1 MTVPVDFNTR
11 TEAVGNGVST
21 IFPYDFLCLEAGDMQ
36 VSINGEPV
44 PVGHYS
50 VTGLANQQGGD
61 VVFVAPP
68 ASGSQI
74 LMELA
79 VVPERAIDYQNN
91 GDLHADTLNF
101 DFDRI
106 WLAIRSAYGWIRR
119 GLMLGPN
126 DIDGQGAYRAR
137 GNRITNLG
145 DPKTDTDAVNQ
156 RSMISFVREYVER
169 AVAGVTGGFG
179 WFLQTGSGAVF
190 RTFQDKLRDTVS
202 VKDFGA
208 IGDGINH
215 PLSERFASLALAQA
229 AFPNVPIT
237 SLTQSIDWAACQAA
251 VNSSAPRAVYVP
263 RGTYVLTDEIL
274 VKDKGV
280 TILGDAL
287 GYARSQLFAPGE
299 TVPCARFLA
308 VGTGAKAI
316 KTRRLYRGGPGD
328 PNDAPLST
336 LFNIQNDGFSMRTV
350 MVDLY
355 CDYTNASPS
364 NLGDNW
370 DVGIFHGSRL
380 DMRLVDVNVRGYWR
394 EAAIWLDSTRG
405 VNLPEL
411 NGYPYTTGAGSD
423 GVSLVRV
430 MTTGGKWGI
439 RKMGPLPKSGLMHF
453 GFQYKQAA
461 QFSFSGQPADGDT
474 ITIGAEVFTFRT
486 SATMRREVAIGASL
500 TATIDNLV
508 TRWQQQPGRLVPYDV
523 LTLTRNS
530 VALEIYSTAAVGTP
544 TALAATGSAIA
555 VRTLGGGSSATQ
567 TVSISDP
574 APFYDSVTGS
584 LFNDG
589 RGSLGASDF
598 VVDNSVIYSIEHHS
612 GQAITQQSVPPD
624 PQNDTC
630 AGALWIDGL
639 GGSGLI
645 HRQFLLHT
653 RFHSREPYN
662 IKLGFVGRYRQTNCT
677 QDGSPPATY
686 GRTVASPT
694 KSALLQVIGYDDPG
708 NNFPMGLNGNQL
720 YTGFFLQGFDVT
732 AKRDLDVGGF
742 AQFGLNNTD
751 TDTGFI
757 NLVSGKNANAELRM
771 STEATATVG
780 RIRTTA
786 TGGMSLATRANGTG
800 AIEEHLF
807 MNTNSISAG
816 KSILPSVTG
825 TLFVGSAERLWQTI
839 YAVNGTINTSDA
851 RLKTPVRPMT
861 SMELAAAKELAREIG
876 LYKRLDAIEREGDE
890 AARFHAG
897 MTVQRAI
904 EILTDHGLDPFELGF
919 ICYDQWDDQYRTIEA
934 ELKESGEFDETGK
947 AIMVV
952 DVPAHQ
958 VLEVAAGDRYGFR
971 MDELTAF
978 MLRGMAQVQD
988 DLEARVQA
996 LEGRP

>member
-1 MTVPVDFNTR
+1 MTVPENPNTR
-11 TEAVGNGVST
+11 TEAVGNGITVS
-21 IFPYDFLCLEAGDMQ
+21 FPFDFLCLESRDLR
-36 VSINGEPV
+36 VSVSGMELSPSQYT
-44 PVGHYS
+44 VG
-50 VTGLANQQGGD
+50 GLGQMQGGT
-61 VVFVAPP
+61 VTFYSPP
-68 ASGSQI
+68 AAGAPI
-74 LMELA
+74 LMELD
-79 VVPERAIDYQNN
+79 VVVARAIDYQDY
-91 GDLHADTLNF
+91 GDLFATTVNF
-101 DFDRI
+101 DFDRL
-106 WLAIRSAYGWIRR
+106 WLAIKGVFTSLRR
-119 GLMLGPN
+119 ALFLGPY
-126 DIDGQGAYRAR
+126 DVDGQGSYRANN
-137 GNRITNLG
+137 NRIQDLG
-145 DPKTDTDAVNQ
+145 DPVADQDAVNR
-156 RSMISFVREYVER
+156 RSMFAFVTEYVDR
-169 AVAGVTGGFG
+169 AIAGVVGGFG
-179 WFLQTGSGAVF
+179 WFLQTGIGAVF
-190 RTFQDKLRDTVS
+190 RTFQDKLRDSVS

-215 PLSERFASLALAQA
+215 PLSERFASLALAQMA
-229 AFPNVPIT
+229 YPNVPIT
-237 SLTQSIDWAACQAA
+237 SLSQSIDWAACQAA
-251 VNSSAPRAVYVP
+251 INSSAPRAVYVP

-287 GYARSQLFAPGE
+287 GYARSQFFAPGE
-299 TVPCARFLA
+299 TVPCTRFMA
-308 VGTGAKAI
+308 VGTGAKTI

-336 LFNIQNDGFSMRTV
+336 LFNIQNDGFSMRSV

-355 CDYTNASPS
+355 CDYTDASPS

-439 RKMGPLPKSGLMHF
+439 RKMGPLPKPGLSHF

-461 QFSFSGQPADGDT
+461 QFSFSAQPADGDT
-474 ITIGAEVFTFRT
+474 VTIGTEVFTFR
-486 SATMRREVAIGASL
+486 SAATMRREVAIGGST

-508 TRWQQQPGRLVPYDV
+508 ARWQQQPGRLVPYDV

-530 VALEIYSTAAVGTP
+530 AALEIYSTAAVEAP
-544 TALAATGSAIA
+544 TALAATGAAIA
-555 VRTLGGGSSATQ
+555 VRTLGGASAASQ
-567 TVSISDP
+567 TVAISDP
-574 APFYDSVTGS
+574 APFYDSVTGQTYD
-584 LFNDG
+584 DG
-589 RGSLGASDF
+589 RGALGASDF
-598 VVDNSVIYSIEHHS
+598 VVDNCAIYSIEHHS

-630 AGALWIDGL
+630 GGAMWIDGL
-639 GGSGLI
+639 GGAGVI
-645 HRQFLLHT
+645 HRQFLMHT
-653 RFHSREPYN
+653 RFQSREPYN

-677 QDGSPPATY
+677 QDGTAPATY

-708 NNFPMGLNGNQL
+708 VNFPNGLNGNQL
-720 YTGFFLQGFDVT
+720 YTNFYLQGYDVT

-742 AQFGLNNTD
+742 AQVGSVNTD
-751 TDTGFI
+751 TDVGFI
-757 NLVSGKNANAELRM
+757 NLISGKNANSEIRM
-771 STEATATVG
+771 STESTSTVG
-780 RIRTTA
+780 RIRVSA
-786 TGGMSLATRANGTG
+786 TGGISLSARANGTG
-800 AIEEHLF
+800 AMEELIF

-816 KSILPSVTG
+816 KSLLPSVTG
-825 TLFVGSAERLWQTI
+825 TLFVGSAARLWQTI

-851 RLKTPVRPMT
+851 RLKTPVRPM
-861 SMELAAAKELAREIG
+861 SAAELAAAKDLAREIG
-876 LYKRLDAIEREGDE
+876 FYKRLSSIEREGE
-890 AARFHAG
+890 EVARWHAG

-904 EILTDHGLDPFELGF
+904 EILVGHGLDPFELGF
-919 ICYDQWDDQYRTIEA
+919 ICYDQWDDQYRQVEA

-947 AIMVV
+947 PIMVV

-971 MDELTAF
+971 MDELLAF
-978 MLRGMAQVQD
+978 IQRGLVQRQD
-988 DLEARVQA
+988 ELEARVLA